1 MTDTSTLLPQPAAT
15 VILLRPAET
24 GFEVLLLKRSEQLAF
39 AADRWVFPGGRIDA
53 SDAPGQPRESLPA
66 ARAAAARETLEEAGL
81 TVDSERFLLWSYW
94 LTPAGKSRRFS
105 TWFLLGDIGGDR
117 AVAVDQGEIVEARWL
132 TPAEALRLQEQGE
145 LPVLPPAIITLQE
158 LAALDSIEAA
168 RAFCR
173 ERQPPAYKPRIMIAE
188 DQTISAYEDD
198 CAYLSGDP
206 DSKGPQHRS
215 VMVDGIWRYVR
226 RP

>member
-1 MTDTSTLLPQPAAT
+1 MLPHPAAT
-15 VILLRPAET
+15 VILLRPAAT
-24 GFEVLLLKRSEQLAF
+24 GFEVLLLRRSEQLAF

-53 SDAPGQPRESLPA
+53 ADAPGQPRESLPA

-81 TVDSERFLLWSYW
+81 RVNSEHFLLWSYW

-105 TWFLLGDIGGDR
+105 TWFLLGDVSTDQS
-117 AVAVDQGEIVEARWL
+117 VEVDQGEIVEARWL
-132 TPAEALRLQEQGE
+132 TPAEALLLQQRGE

-158 LAALDSIEAA
+158 LAGLDSIAAA
-168 RAFCR
+168 RAFCQD
-173 ERQPPAYKPRIMIAE
+173 RQPPAYKPRIMIAG
-188 DQTISAYEDD
+188 DRTISAYEED

-206 DSKGPQHRS
+206 ESEGPQHRS
-215 VMVDGIWRYVR
+215 VMIDGIWHYVR